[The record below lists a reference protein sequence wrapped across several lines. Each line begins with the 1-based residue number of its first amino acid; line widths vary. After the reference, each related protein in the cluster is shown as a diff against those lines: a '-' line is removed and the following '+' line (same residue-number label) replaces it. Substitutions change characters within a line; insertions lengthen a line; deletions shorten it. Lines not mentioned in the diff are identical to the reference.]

1 MMVEPDESVGK
12 VVLLINRNP
21 DVTLPRGRTRF
32 PPCVTLVPHLIS
44 IDAPEVLGRPVVP
57 KQDTTLISK
66 QLPYE
71 FFIHQ
76 SRVLLIHWDGHSSE

>member
-1 MMVEPDESVGK
+1 MMVEPYQSVGEII
-12 VVLLINRNP
+12 LLIDRDP
-21 DVTLPRGRTRF
+21 YVTFSRGRTRL
-32 PPCVTLVPHLIS
+32 PPRVTLVPHLIS